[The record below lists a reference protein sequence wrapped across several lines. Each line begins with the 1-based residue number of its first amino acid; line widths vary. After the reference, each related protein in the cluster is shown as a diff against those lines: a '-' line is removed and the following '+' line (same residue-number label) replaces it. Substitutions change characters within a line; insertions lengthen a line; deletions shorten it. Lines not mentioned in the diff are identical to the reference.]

1 MLASAYLHGLGVA
14 RDPAAGLSWL
24 RAGAEAGDSFCMMF
38 YSQHLMKGEGAE
50 RDLTTGLAWLT
61 RAGEAGNWWAV
72 ADLGNLHDEGWY
84 GLPSNPQ
91 QAARW
96 KRRLA
101 ELGDEAAKG
110 WLAYHGYATP

>member
-1 MLASAYLHGLGVA
+1 
-14 RDPAAGLSWL
+14 
-24 RAGAEAGDSFCMMF
+24 MMF

-72 ADLGNLHDEGWY
+72 GDLGNLHDEGWY
-84 GLPSNPQ
+84 GLPRNPQ